1 MERKE
6 LKNCPRLI
14 LPRWD
19 EFDTLKDIETAY
31 KLERATDLLRSIA
44 IDNKDIQLD
53 AIIDQLQKLLD
64 DTLSDFVFALLNTAP
79 VDELIEHPR
88 KGGAE

>member
-1 MERKE
+1 MERKFKE
-6 LKNCPRLI
+6 YPRLI

-19 EFDTLKDIETAY
+19 DLDALKDIETAY
-31 KLERATDLLRSIA
+31 NLESVVEQLQSIA

-53 AIIDQLQKLLD
+53 AIIDQLQKLLA

>member
-1 MERKE
+1 MKKFPEY
-6 LKNCPRLI
+6 PRLI

-19 EFDTLKDIETAY
+19 DLDALKDIETAY
-31 KLERATDLLRSIA
+31 NLESAVELLQSIA

-53 AIIDQLQKLLD
+53 AIIDQLQKLLA

>member
-1 MERKE
+1 MERKFKE
-6 LKNCPRLI
+6 YPRLI

-31 KLERATDLLRSIA
+31 NLERATELLQSIA

-53 AIIDQLQKLLD
+53 AIIDQLQKLLA

-88 KGGAE
+88 EGGAE

>member
-1 MERKE
+1 MERKFKE
-6 LKNCPRLI
+6 YPRLI
-14 LPRWD
+14 QPRWD
-19 EFDTLKDIETAY
+19 DLDALKDIETAY
-31 KLERATDLLRSIA
+31 NLESAVEQLRSIA

-53 AIIDQLQKLLD
+53 AIIEQLQKLLA

>member
-1 MERKE
+1 MERKFKE
-6 LKNCPRLI
+6 YPRLI

-19 EFDTLKDIETAY
+19 DLDALKDIETAY
-31 KLERATDLLRSIA
+31 NLESAVEQLQSIA

-53 AIIDQLQKLLD
+53 AIIEQLKKLLA

>member
-1 MERKE
+1 MERKFKE
-6 LKNCPRLI
+6 YPRLI

-19 EFDTLKDIETAY
+19 DLDALKDIETAY
-31 KLERATDLLRSIA
+31 NLESAVELLQSIA

-53 AIIDQLQKLLD
+53 AIIEQLQKLLA

>member
-1 MERKE
+1 MERKFKE
-6 LKNCPRLI
+6 YPRLI

-19 EFDTLKDIETAY
+19 DLDALKDIETAY
-31 KLERATDLLRSIA
+31 NLESAVELLRSIA

-53 AIIDQLQKLLD
+53 AIIDQLQKLLA

>member
-1 MERKE
+1 MERKFKE
-6 LKNCPRLI
+6 YPRLI
-14 LPRWD
+14 LPRYD

-53 AIIDQLQKLLD
+53 AIIEQLQSLLA
-64 DTLSDFVFALLNTAP
+64 DTLNDFVYALVDTDD

>member
-1 MERKE
+1 MERKFKE
-6 LKNCPRLI
+6 YPRLI

-19 EFDTLKDIETAY
+19 EFETLKDIETAY
-31 KLERATDLLRSIA
+31 NLERATDLLRSIA
-44 IDNKDIQLD
+44 LSNKDIQLD
-53 AIIDQLQKLLD
+53 AIIEQLQALLT
-64 DTLSDFVFALLNTAP
+64 DTLDDFVFALLNTAP

>member
-1 MERKE
+1 MERKFKE
-6 LKNCPRLI
+6 YPRLI

-31 KLERATDLLRSIA
+31 NLESAVELLQSIA

-53 AIIDQLQKLLD
+53 AIIDQLQKLLA

>member
-1 MERKE
+1 MERKFKE
-6 LKNCPRLI
+6 YPRLI

-19 EFDTLKDIETAY
+19 DLDALKDIETAY
-31 KLERATDLLRSIA
+31 NLESAVELLRSIA

-53 AIIDQLQKLLD
+53 AIIDQLQELLA

>member
-1 MERKE
+1 MERKFKE
-6 LKNCPRLI
+6 YPRLI
-14 LPRWD
+14 LPRYD

-44 IDNKDIQLD
+44 HFNKDIQLD
-53 AIIDQLQKLLD
+53 AIIEQLQALLAN
-64 DTLSDFVFALLNTAP
+64 TLSDFVFALLDTATL
-79 VDELIEHPR
+79 DELIEHPR

>member
-1 MERKE
+1 MERKFKE
-6 LKNCPRLI
+6 YPRLI

-19 EFDTLKDIETAY
+19 DLDALKDIETAY
-31 KLERATDLLRSIA
+31 NLESAVEQLRSIA

-53 AIIDQLQKLLD
+53 AIIDQLQELLA

>member
-1 MERKE
+1 MKKFPEY
-6 LKNCPRLI
+6 PRLI
-14 LPRWD
+14 LPRYD
-19 EFDTLKDIETAY
+19 DYDALKDVQTACD
-31 KLERATDLLRSIA
+31 LERVLVILRSIVFY
-44 IDNKDIQLD
+44 NKDIQLD

>member
-1 MERKE
+1 MERKFKE
-6 LKNCPRLI
+6 YPRLI
-14 LPRWD
+14 LPRYD

-44 IDNKDIQLD
+44 HFNKDIQLD
-53 AIIDQLQKLLD
+53 AIIEQLQALLAN
-64 DTLSDFVFALLNTAP
+64 TLSDFVFALLNTAP

>member
-1 MERKE
+1 MKKFPEY
-6 LKNCPRLI
+6 PRLI
-14 LPRWD
+14 LPRLD
-19 EFDTLKDIETAY
+19 DLDALKDIETAY
-31 KLERATDLLRSIA
+31 NLESAVELLQSIA

-53 AIIDQLQKLLD
+53 AIIDQLQKLLA

>member
-1 MERKE
+1 MERKFKE
-6 LKNCPRLI
+6 YPRLI

-19 EFDTLKDIETAY
+19 DLDALKDIETAY
-31 KLERATDLLRSIA
+31 NLESVVEQLQSIA

-53 AIIDQLQKLLD
+53 AIIEQLQKLLA

>member
-1 MERKE
+1 MKKFPEY
-6 LKNCPRLI
+6 PRLI
-14 LPRWD
+14 LPQWD
-19 EFDTLKDIETAY
+19 DLDALKDIETAY
-31 KLERATDLLRSIA
+31 NLESVVEQLQSIA

-53 AIIDQLQKLLD
+53 AIIDQLQKLLA

>member
-1 MERKE
+1 MERKFKE
-6 LKNCPRLI
+6 YPRLI
-14 LPRWD
+14 LPRYD

-31 KLERATDLLRSIA
+31 KLERAAELLRSIA

>member
-1 MERKE
+1 MERKFKE
-6 LKNCPRLI
+6 YPRLI

-31 KLERATDLLRSIA
+31 NLERATDLLRSIA
-44 IDNKDIQLD
+44 LSNKDIQLD
-53 AIIDQLQKLLD
+53 AIIDQLQAHLA

>member
-1 MERKE
+1 MERKFKE
-6 LKNCPRLI
+6 YPRLI
-14 LPRWD
+14 LPRYD

-44 IDNKDIQLD
+44 HFNKDIQLD
-53 AIIDQLQKLLD
+53 AIIEQLQALLAN
-64 DTLSDFVFALLNTAP
+64 TLSDFVFALLDTAP
-79 VDELIEHPR
+79 LDELIEHPR

>member
-1 MERKE
+1 MERKFKE
-6 LKNCPRLI
+6 YPRLI
-14 LPRWD
+14 LPQWD
-19 EFDTLKDIETAY
+19 DLDALKDIETAY
-31 KLERATDLLRSIA
+31 KLESVVEQLQSIA

-53 AIIDQLQKLLD
+53 AIIDQLQKLLA

>member
-1 MERKE
+1 MERKFKE
-6 LKNCPRLI
+6 YPRLI
-14 LPRWD
+14 LPRYD

-31 KLERATDLLRSIA
+31 KLERAAELLRSIA
-44 IDNKDIQLD
+44 INNKDIQLD

>member
-1 MERKE
+1 MKKFPEY
-6 LKNCPRLI
+6 PRLI
-14 LPRWD
+14 LPRLD
-19 EFDTLKDIETAY
+19 DLDALKDIETAY
-31 KLERATDLLRSIA
+31 NLERARELLDSIA

-53 AIIDQLQKLLD
+53 AVIEQLQSLLA

-79 VDELIEHPR
+79 LDELIEHPR

>member
-1 MERKE
+1 MERKFKE
-6 LKNCPRLI
+6 YPRLI

-19 EFDTLKDIETAY
+19 DLDALKDIETAY
-31 KLERATDLLRSIA
+31 KLESVVEQLQSIA

-53 AIIDQLQKLLD
+53 AIIDQLQKLLA

>member
-1 MERKE
+1 MERKFKE
-6 LKNCPRLI
+6 YPRLI

-19 EFDTLKDIETAY
+19 DLDALKDIETAY
-31 KLERATDLLRSIA
+31 NLESAVELLQSIA

-53 AIIDQLQKLLD
+53 AIIDQLQKLLA

>member
-1 MERKE
+1 MERKFKE
-6 LKNCPRLI
+6 YPRLI

-19 EFDTLKDIETAY
+19 DLDALKDIETAY
-31 KLERATDLLRSIA
+31 NLESAVEQLRSIA

-53 AIIDQLQKLLD
+53 AIIDQLQKLLA